1 MKLPAGERIETSVYK
16 VGRVRADAPDV
27 DRVALDPP
35 ETKTRQRGQRKKGI
49 NSAKRISWN
58 IKEWLQDASAKRM
71 RERERESRGIK

>member
-1 MKLPAGERIETSVYK
+1 MYILYICTLGQKHTGNKSARMKLPAGERIETSVYK

-49 NSAKRISWN
+49 NSAKRIS
-58 IKEWLQDASAKRM
+58 
-71 RERERESRGIK
+71 